1 MSSNKPVLDPTSDVM
16 MARIEKLTQRQRQ
29 CLRGIYANLSV
40 KEIGGQLDLS
50 PHTVTEHLR
59 DARRLLAVSRS
70 MQAARLLIRHEGD
83 SRDVPMSMGVVAEG
97 SAVNT
102 ETARQIG
109 LVRNRYDLTI
119 LQRVAL
125 TVGVCFSAIALAGA
139 LIGGADAINR
149 AFLGYGIDI
158 SDPPYRK

>member
-1 MSSNKPVLDPTSDVM
+1 MGLH
-16 MARIEKLTQRQRQ
+16 RIDELTERQKQ
-29 CLRGIYANLSV
+29 CLRGIYANLSI
-40 KEIGGQLDLS
+40 KEIGKQLDLS

-59 DARRLLAVSRS
+59 DVRRLLRVSRS
-70 MQAARLLIRHEGD
+70 MQAARLLVRHEGD
-83 SRDVPMSMGVVAEG
+83 IRDVPTSTGVVGGAAAG
-97 SAVNT
+97 DIDPAS
-102 ETARQIG
+102 RDG
-109 LVRNRYDLTI
+109 LVRNRYNLTI

-125 TVGVCFSAIALAGA
+125 VVGVCFSAIALAGA